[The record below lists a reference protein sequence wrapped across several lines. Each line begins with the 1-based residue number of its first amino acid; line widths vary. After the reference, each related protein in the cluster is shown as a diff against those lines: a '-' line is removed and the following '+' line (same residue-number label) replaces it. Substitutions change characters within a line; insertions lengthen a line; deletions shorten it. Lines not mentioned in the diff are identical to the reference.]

1 MAKQELLRG
10 AGDVHTDAQGNWQP
24 SAPPP
29 PSEHEVC
36 HTGRFFPRHS
46 SPRASLMSGPVAQA
60 VAAAEDAY
68 AFAQDALR
76 RLPADVT
83 IEVCVCV
90 CVCVFM

>member
-1 MAKQELLRG
+1 
-10 AGDVHTDAQGNWQP
+10 
-24 SAPPP
+24 
-29 PSEHEVC
+29 
-36 HTGRFFPRHS
+36 
-46 SPRASLMSGPVAQA
+46 MSGPVAQA

-90 CVCVFM
+90 CVRVYVRACARARVCVCVCV